1 MAQFKD
7 SKGRQWTLALTIGR
21 ARDCRE
27 RTGIDLL
34 CPESG
39 KPSLPE
45 VLADEYR
52 VAEVLE
58 VLLADEFRRLGVDPA
73 NMVREEW
80 DGATS
85 RAAYDALLAE
95 LTSFFEGRG
104 QTARAEIVRKTHQA
118 IEAAFAVVADRV
130 AALDPVAEVKRL
142 IADEGARTAGDMYGR
157 PLDGSA

>member
-1 MAQFKD
+1 MAHFKD

-21 ARDCRE
+21 ARECKE
-27 RTGIDLL
+27 RTGVDLL

-45 VLADEYR
+45 VLGDEYR
-52 VAEVLE
+52 VADILE
-58 VLLADEFRRLGVDPA
+58 VLLADEFRRLGLDPA
-73 NMVREEW
+73 SMLREEW

-85 RAAYDALLAE
+85 RAAYDALLEE

-118 IEAAFAVVADRV
+118 IQAAFAVVADRV

-142 IADEGARTAGDMYGR
+142 IAEEDGRTAGDTSGR
-157 PLDGSA
+157 PLAG

>member
-7 SKGRQWTLALTIGR
+7 SKGRQWSLALTIGR
-21 ARDCRE
+21 ARECKE

-58 VLLADEFRRLGVDPA
+58 VLLGDEFRRLGVNPA
-73 NMVREEW
+73 DMVREEW

-104 QTARAEIVRKTHQA
+104 QTARADIIRKTHQA
-118 IEAAFAVVADRV
+118 IMAAFEVVADRV

-142 IADEGARTAGDMYGR
+142 IAEGDGKTAGDTSGR
-157 PLDGSA
+157 PLEG